1 MIVHVER
8 QGISLRHQL
17 VVDVLDYRYDPT
29 MLRLGVMAMG
39 LARFV
44 VVGMALMSSAADA
57 RLTKQ
62 AKSKAE
68 SAVEGFMRA
77 PCRLINRL
85 MKIWLIVVL
94 GCATDGGASFRLVR
108 TGFCFALQ
116 RRVDHL
122 EAVGQHR
129 L

>member
-1 MIVHVER
+1 M
-8 QGISLRHQL
+8 SLMT
-17 VVDVLDYRYDPT
+17 DTTPPCC
-29 MLRLGVMAMG
+29 G
-39 LARFV
+39 LASWVWAWPGFSLW
-44 VVGMALMSSAADA
+44 AWPLWSSAADA

-68 SAVEGFMRA
+68 STVEGFMGA
-77 PCRLINRL
+77 PCQLINRL
-85 MKIWLIVVL
+85 MVIWLIVVL
-94 GCATDGGASFRLVR
+94 GCAADVGAAFRLVR

>member
-44 VVGMALMSSAADA
+44 VVGMALMVVRSGVSA
-57 RLTKQ
+57 R
-62 AKSKAE
+62 
-68 SAVEGFMRA
+68 
-77 PCRLINRL
+77 
-85 MKIWLIVVL
+85 
-94 GCATDGGASFRLVR
+94 R
-108 TGFCFALQ
+108 TQ
-116 RRVDHL
+116 VDF
-122 EAVGQHR
+122 
-129 L
+129 